1 MIEEIKKMSKEQLN
15 ERAMALAKE
24 IGTADAERLSEID
37 AELTAIEERR
47 EELRIEARAKAAAAV
62 AGGQGTPV
70 PTPMA
75 VETRTTEEVRNSH
88 EYAAAYVAYIKAE
101 KAEKAR
107 LAEECRTLLTVNAP
121 QDGSVPVPARLEGRI
136 RTAWDNDEI
145 FRRLVRTYVAANL
158 EVGFEVSATD
168 AAWHEEGANAPS
180 EEELVLGIVTLIPK
194 YAKKW
199 IKVSDTVLSMGPE
212 EFLDYLYDELIYRII
227 KLAADTAV
235 GKIVAAPAQ
244 STTTKVGVPVVGGS
258 GSVDDIIDAE
268 AELSDEARDVVVLM
282 HRKTAAALKKAA
294 KAAHY
299 DQDPFDDLEYIPCN
313 FLDPVGEADD
323 GDCIMIVG
331 DLRALQANLP
341 EGENVIFKFDD
352 LSLAEKDL
360 VKIVGKLN
368 VAIEITGPGMLC
380 KVLKGDIESES

>member
-1 MIEEIKKMSKEQLN
+1 MIEEIRKMNNEQLN
-15 ERAMALAKE
+15 ERAMALAEE
-24 IGTADAERLSEID
+24 IGTADANRLNEIN
-37 AELTAIEERR
+37 AELSAIEERR
-47 EELRIEARAKAAAAV
+47 EALRIEARARAAAAV

-75 VETRTTEEVRNSH
+75 VETRATEEVRNSH

-101 KAEKAR
+101 KDARAR

-121 QDGSVPVPARLEGRI
+121 QDGSVPVPTRLEGRI

-145 FRRLVRTYVAANL
+145 FRRLVRTYVAGNL
-158 EVGFEVSATD
+158 EVGFEVSSTD

-180 EEELVLGIVTLIPK
+180 EEDLVLGIVTLIPK

-212 EFLDYLYDELIYRII
+212 EFLDYLYDELIYRIV

-244 STTTKVGVPVVGGS
+244 STTTKVGVPVVGGT

-299 DQDPFDDLEYIPCN
+299 DQDPFDEYIPCN
-313 FLDPVGEADD
+313 ALAPIGTADD